1 MKKLVLAMLLA
12 VTSSFALAVEA
23 GDRAIFFKT
32 EALANAGGT
41 ISLQEYQGQVVLLD
55 FWASWC
61 APCRKS
67 LPEYNEL
74 RAELLEQGFEVIAIS
89 LDEKKDD
96 AIRFLDRFPVDF
108 PVAWGWDENWRLPT
122 AYGVEAMPTSFLID
136 RNGVIQHVEAGTPDK
151 EALRTEVLR
160 LLIQE

>member
-1 MKKLVLAMLLA
+1 MKQIFLALLVALSGMAM
-12 VTSSFALAVEA
+12 AVEE

-41 ISLQEYQGQVVLLD
+41 ISLQDYQGQVVLLD

-67 LPEYNEL
+67 LPEYNAL
-74 RAELLEQGFEVIAIS
+74 RAELSAQGFEVIAIS

-96 AIRFLDRFPVDF
+96 ALRFLDRFPVEF

-122 AYGVEAMPTSFLID
+122 AYGVEAMPTAFLID
-136 RNGVIQHVEAGTPDK
+136 RNGVIQHVEAGTPNK